1 MAEIVE
7 AEAGHEASLLK
18 TETGLLLITFDL
30 LFIKVLQDQVAGLGL
45 EQEVGPP
52 LLLSLSRKTGTA

>member
-1 MAEIVE
+1 MVE

-18 TETGLLLITFDL
+18 TDTGLFLITFDL
-30 LFIKVLQDQVAGLGL
+30 LFIKVFQDQVAGLGL

-52 LLLSLSRKTGTA
+52 LLLSLSRKMGTA